1 MAGVRPSP
9 FSPNNT
15 PNGFCVPPPAYVI
28 LHIASGRAR
37 RVSPAMY
44 IMTGVCILYF
54 ATII

>member
-1 MAGVRPSP
+1 
-9 FSPNNT
+9 
-15 PNGFCVPPPAYVI
+15 VI